1 MSDDQGDAEFE
12 AGLAGLGDGPQNGA
26 GGAAAGGTDRA
37 LGEVRRT
44 VEDLATRVGADVGED
59 LAQIRGAL
67 DRIEARLGT
76 ERGTLVEQ
84 LQDSLADVASGEV
97 VGALWEEVRAV
108 QAEIEGIAAALA
120 ARTEPTA
127 DPAVAGMRDDLQAL
141 ADDVRALA
149 GSADEPT
156 AAGSAEDRLGP
167 LTEELATLRAELT
180 EGLVVEPS
188 DALSASLDALRSEVD
203 GLRDTLGELRDAAAG
218 AGAAPDDGPTAPD
231 ELAAIRTA
239 IDDVRSRL
247 DEGLVLADDAAPTAP
262 GERSIDEVADQLAA
276 LRDFVASELDG
287 LQQAMGATRAAVE
300 HQPAPAA
307 PAPAID
313 DEAVEVLRDEI
324 RAAGGVSDQLVE
336 ALRDELKALRRRI
349 AVKASEKVLDDQQLA
364 QIADAVAA
372 RLAEE

>member
-12 AGLAGLGDGPQNGA
+12 ASLAGLGDGPQNGA

-37 LGEVRRT
+37 LDEVRRT

-120 ARTEPTA
+120 TRTEPTA

-218 AGAAPDDGPTAPD
+218 AGAAPDDGPTTPA

>member
-12 AGLAGLGDGPQNGA
+12 ASLAGLGDGPQNGA

-37 LGEVRRT
+37 LDEVRRT

-120 ARTEPTA
+120 TRTEPTA

-218 AGAAPDDGPTAPD
+218 AGAAPDDGPTTPA

-262 GERSIDEVADQLAA
+262 GEHSIDEVADQLAA